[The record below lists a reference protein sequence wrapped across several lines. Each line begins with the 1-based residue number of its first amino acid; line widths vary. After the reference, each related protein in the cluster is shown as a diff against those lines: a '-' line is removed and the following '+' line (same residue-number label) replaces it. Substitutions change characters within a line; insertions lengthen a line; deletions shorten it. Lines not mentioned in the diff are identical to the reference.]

1 MPTDTAHSSA
11 DALADGRSEA
21 SPAGRA
27 GERPARIAADAAPPA
42 SPAPADDAD
51 PAARAAAPV
60 DADAEPGRE
69 LPLAMRVAIGAM
81 ATIAIVAALWA
92 GKGLLMPIA
101 FAVVLTLLMTPAVTF
116 LNRFGVPR
124 PLGAA
129 VMVALGIG
137 VVGAGIVQLS
147 APAEQWL
154 NPRSPE
160 WRKLETQLRA
170 IRQPL
175 SRIQGAQER
184 VNELAGPE
192 GQPKPRE
199 VVVERGSVL
208 TTVGEFQ
215 AIAIGMISTI
225 VLVYFLLA
233 SDDLFLRKL
242 IRVLPTMQDK
252 RTAVGI
258 ARTIQSEI
266 GRYFATVAMSNIGLA
281 VATGVLMS
289 YIGMP
294 SPVFWGVIVGLLN
307 FIPYLGAAT
316 SLILLTGAAA
326 VTLDGWAIVQVPLS
340 FLVLTTIEGQLV
352 QPVLVGRR
360 MRLNVVVTFLA
371 IMFGGWLW
379 GLGGLFIAVPTL
391 VVLKICSDHIEALS
405 TVGEFISRD

>member
-60 DADAEPGRE
+60 DADAEPGGE

-215 AIAIGMISTI
+215 AI
-225 VLVYFLLA
+225 
-233 SDDLFLRKL
+233 
-242 IRVLPTMQDK
+242 
-252 RTAVGI
+252 
-258 ARTIQSEI
+258 
-266 GRYFATVAMSNIGLA
+266 
-281 VATGVLMS
+281 
-289 YIGMP
+289 
-294 SPVFWGVIVGLLN
+294 
-307 FIPYLGAAT
+307 
-316 SLILLTGAAA
+316 
-326 VTLDGWAIVQVPLS
+326 
-340 FLVLTTIEGQLV
+340 
-352 QPVLVGRR
+352 
-360 MRLNVVVTFLA
+360 
-371 IMFGGWLW
+371 
-379 GLGGLFIAVPTL
+379 
-391 VVLKICSDHIEALS
+391 
-405 TVGEFISRD
+405 